1 MNTLSIF
8 DLLPLPLHKIHI
20 VDVGA
25 RYTEVERYADLLEG
39 GIVQLVGFEQDESQ
53 LPTLNKRYPD
63 HKFISAFI
71 GDGSKRTFY
80 NCYYGGCSSLYRP
93 DPEIIN
99 QFTSIATTEGS
110 NFEVVSEEYV
120 QTTKLDAIHEIEA
133 CDYLKIDVQG
143 AELDVLKGAEETLKD
158 CLIVEVEVEF
168 VPLYEKQPLFSD
180 IDKFMRDQ
188 GFYLHRL
195 MDVSG
200 RAFRPFTLDGNPV
213 KPVSQLLWA
222 DAIYVRKFDQFFL
235 FEPRQLLKI
244 AVLLHELYQSVDFCA
259 LALAHYDGQMNTS
272 LCTIYSEVLSEKEVK
287 ISFLNIKDWTD

>member
-1 MNTLSIF
+1 M
-8 DLLPLPLHKIHI
+8 
-20 VDVGA
+20 DVGA
-25 RYTEVERYADLLEG
+25 RFTEVERYADLLERG
-39 GIVQLVGFEQDESQ
+39 VAQLVGFEQDEAQ
-53 LPTLNKRYPD
+53 LPALNRRYPN

-93 DPEIIN
+93 DPKIIN

-110 NFEVVSEEYV
+110 NFEVVSEDYV
-120 QTTKLDAIHEIEA
+120 QTTKLDAVCEIEA

-158 CLIVEVEVEF
+158 CFIVEVEVEF
-168 VPLYEKQPLFSD
+168 VPLYENQPLFGD
-180 IDKFMRDQ
+180 IDKFLRDR

-200 RAFRPFTLDGNPV
+200 RAFRPFILDGNPV

-222 DAIYVRKFDQFFL
+222 DAIFVRKFDQIFQFN
-235 FEPRQLLKI
+235 PQQLLKI
-244 AVLLHELYQSVDFCA
+244 AVLLHELYQSVDFCS

-272 LCTIYSEVLSEKEVK
+272 LRTIYSEVLLEKGVH
-287 ISFLNIKDWTD
+287 IPFLNIKDWID